1 MEPWENFTCYRSPN
15 KYENWHRQKNQSTFF
30 ECIYWRRA
38 ERNRIETINNSG
50 NNPQYS
56 EWGEKQCIN
65 LSKGW
70 NVISSIS
77 QELEGQVTMKKLI
90 KQFMFRACK
99 HRGNSI
105 YSISEPKN
113 PISRRDMYN
122 IQIQNS
128 VVDTFL
134 WKNLMRIL
142 LVIENRLPFDFSP
155 LGNSWKRLQD

>member
-1 MEPWENFTCYRSPN
+1 
-15 KYENWHRQKNQSTFF
+15 
-30 ECIYWRRA
+30 
-38 ERNRIETINNSG
+38 
-50 NNPQYS
+50 
-56 EWGEKQCIN
+56 
-65 LSKGW
+65 
-70 NVISSIS
+70 
-77 QELEGQVTMKKLI
+77 MKKFI

-155 LGNSWKRLQD
+155 PGNSWKRLQD